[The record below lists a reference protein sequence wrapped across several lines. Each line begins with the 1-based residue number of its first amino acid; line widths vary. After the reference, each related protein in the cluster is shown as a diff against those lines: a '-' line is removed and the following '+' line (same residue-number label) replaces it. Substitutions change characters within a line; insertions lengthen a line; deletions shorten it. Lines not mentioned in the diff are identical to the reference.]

1 MEKVLIK
8 KTETEKANINYSN
21 EESNDSQASEN
32 NEVDSQR
39 SLLIFNERNKNFK
52 LKKYENLF
60 VCTSYS
66 ISREIVRI
74 LYKFKFDKIE
84 IWTFEILFILFFL
97 KKYFVIHLY
106 NYK

>member
-1 MEKVLIK
+1 MIK

-60 VCTSYS
+60 VY
-66 ISREIVRI
+66 
-74 LYKFKFDKIE
+74 FKGNCPN
-84 IWTFEILFILFFL
+84 FI
-97 KKYFVIHLY
+97 
-106 NYK
+106 